1 MKNLFLAI
9 ICVLFTSSMFAQISI
24 SAVYSNLNASGWD
37 EIMSAE
43 GVNAYDNGYI
53 IGLDYW
59 FRLKDYRVEFLPDF
73 QMAGPGISLFRY
85 DDIIFRQP
93 FENPILQETNT
104 TRFTMAAGL
113 GLDIGVTKAIT
124 ITPFGRFKWYAPG
137 SWDGLEALALVNGTQ
152 DQYNDCITLS

>member
-1 MKNLFLAI
+1 
-9 ICVLFTSSMFAQISI
+9 
-24 SAVYSNLNASGWD
+24 
-37 EIMSAE
+37 
-43 GVNAYDNGYI
+43 
-53 IGLDYW
+53 
-59 FRLKDYRVEFLPDF
+59 
-73 QMAGPGISLFRY
+73 MAGPGISLFRY

-152 DQYNDCITLS
+152 DQYNDFDSSVTQLHAGIRLSYRWNQ